1 MPWVTKCMMLTS
13 TYRIIKF
20 AFQNFWRNIWLSI
33 ITVTMLVLTLLTV
46 NILLVVNR
54 VTDQT
59 IAFVENRIEVSVY
72 FNEKTEQVKIN
83 DALTYFRTLPEVKDV
98 QEISADEAFAI
109 FKTRHAN
116 DADILNSLEEL
127 GKNPF
132 GPTLIIKA
140 HQAKDFDAII
150 TALDHPRFRDDIR
163 QRNFSDYQSI
173 VSKIRKT
180 TSEIRTG
187 GMILSGIFFLI
198 ALLIIFNTVRV
209 AIFIHRE
216 EIGIMRLVGASSNF
230 IRAPF
235 LVETIILSV
244 FSILIVIAIMYPALA
259 LIEPKFSQY
268 FGPGTTG
275 LVSYFE
281 QNGLLVFG
289 TQFLALLI
297 VTMGSTALAMRK
309 HLKV

>member
-1 MPWVTKCMMLTS
+1 MLTS

-33 ITVTMLVLTLLTV
+33 ITISMLVLTLLTV
-46 NILLVVNR
+46 NILLVLNR

-72 FNEKTEQVKIN
+72 FNENTDQVKIN

-98 QEISADEAFAI
+98 QEIPADEALSI
-109 FKTRHAN
+109 FKQRHAN
-116 DADILNSLEEL
+116 DPAILNSLDEL
-127 GKNPF
+127 AKNPF

-140 HQAKDFDAII
+140 HQAKDFEAII
-150 TALDHPRFRDDIR
+150 SALDHPRFRDAIR
-163 QRNFSDYQSI
+163 QKNFSDYQSI
-173 VSKIRKT
+173 VSKIRQT

-187 GMILSGIFFLI
+187 GLILSGIFFLI
-198 ALLIIFNTVRV
+198 ALLIIFNTMRV

-244 FSILIVIAIMYPALA
+244 ISLLIVIAILYPTLA
-259 LIEPKFSQY
+259 FIEPKFSQY
-268 FGPGTTG
+268 FGPGTAG

-281 QNGLLVFG
+281 QNGLLIFG
-289 TQFLALLI
+289 SQFLALLV